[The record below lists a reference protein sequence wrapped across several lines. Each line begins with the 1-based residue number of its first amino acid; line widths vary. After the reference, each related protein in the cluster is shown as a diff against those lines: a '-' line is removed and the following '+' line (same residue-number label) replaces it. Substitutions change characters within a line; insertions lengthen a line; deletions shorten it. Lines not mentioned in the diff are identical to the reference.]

1 MVSPD
6 LLAAI
11 LRVLN
16 EITNAATTIT
26 AFALLLYALTFNL
39 RERVARSLA
48 FLLACVTIVHFTDV
62 LAGTAPDD
70 FEAGIWM
77 RLQWVGIAFLPAAYL
92 HFSDA
97 LLAATGRP
105 SRGRRYAAVRV
116 SYALGALLLMVVAFG
131 DSIVGGIARA
141 DTVPYLTPGAWYPA
155 FVVGFAGILALAAA
169 NLSRAYRRC
178 LTRASRRRMRYL
190 MVGAIGPVLT
200 AFPVLTSG
208 GAFLLSSPIVFWGV
222 LAFINTAVAVQLILM
237 AYAVAYFGVSYPD
250 RVVKSRLFQW
260 ILRGP
265 VVASS
270 TLAVTVVVNR
280 FSAFVGLQQS
290 RLVPFAMVGSLL
302 LLQFVITL
310 LRPTIERWFFYGEDR
325 QDISRLHLLEER
337 LLTTGD
343 LRQFLESLLNAAC
356 DLARTRSAFV
366 AALSQGRLEME
377 VAVGPDDPLRGSEEL
392 PPVLVDSRKRDFEAL
407 GSVFLWDAYW
417 ILPLRS
423 SHNGEMIGLL
433 GLRQRAAEPDF
444 HPEEAA
450 ALADL
455 SERAAVA
462 LAERLL
468 QREVFAAV
476 DRLVPQAMAIQ
487 RMRAAARFA
496 VPGAFTDAA
505 DNLQSEG
512 DLAVLVR
519 EALSHYWGGPRLTRS
534 PLLRLAVVRQSLE
547 DNEGSPVNAL
557 RSVLH
562 QAVESVRP
570 GGERRFTGEWML
582 YNILEMKFLQGRKV
596 RDVALRLAMSEA
608 DLYRKQRV
616 AIEAVA
622 KAIADMEREAV
633 ASANGGRPTD

>member
-1 MVSPD
+1 MLSPD

-16 EITNAATTIT
+16 EISNAATTIT

-62 LAGTAPDD
+62 LAGTAPSD
-70 FEAGIWM
+70 FEAAAWM

-97 LLAATGRP
+97 LLASTGRP
-105 SRGRRYAAVRV
+105 SRGRRSAAVRV
-116 SYALGALLLMVVAFG
+116 SYAVGAVVLLAVTFG
-131 DSIVGGIARA
+131 PSIVVGVARA
-141 DTVPYLTPGAWYPA
+141 ETVPYLTSGPWFPA
-155 FVVGFAGILALAAA
+155 FAVFFVTCLALAAT

-190 MVGAIGPVLT
+190 MVGAVGPILT

-208 GAFLLSSPIVFWGV
+208 GAFLLAWPVLFWGV
-222 LAFINTAVAVQLILM
+222 LTLINLAVTFQLILM
-237 AYAVAYFGVSYPD
+237 AYAVAYFGVSHPD

-280 FSAFVGLQQS
+280 FSSLVGLQQS
-290 RLVPFAMVGSLL
+290 RLVPFAMVGTLL
-302 LLQFVITL
+302 LLQYVITL
-310 LRPTIERWFFYGEDR
+310 LRPMIERWFFYGEDR
-325 QDISRLHLLEER
+325 QDIGRLHLLEER

-343 LRQFLESLLNAAC
+343 LRQFLESVLNAAC
-356 DLARTRSAFV
+356 DVARVRSAFV
-366 AALSQGRLEME
+366 AALSQGRLELE
-377 VAVGPDDPLRGSEEL
+377 VAVGPDDPLRGNEEL
-392 PPVLVDSRKRDFEAL
+392 PPVLVDSHKRDFETL
-407 GSVFLWDAYW
+407 GPVFLWDAYW
-417 ILPLRS
+417 VVPLRS
-423 SHNGEMIGLL
+423 GLTGEMIGLM
-433 GLRQRAAEPDF
+433 GLRGRAAEPDF
-444 HPEEAA
+444 TPEEAGT
-450 ALADL
+450 LAEM

-462 LAERLL
+462 LSERLL

-505 DNLQSEG
+505 DELRSEG
-512 DLAVLVR
+512 DLVVLVR

-534 PLLRLAVVRQSLE
+534 PLLRLAVVREASA
-547 DNEGSPVNAL
+547 DNDSSPVNAL
-557 RSVLH
+557 REVLH
-562 QAVESVRP
+562 EAVESVRP

-622 KAIADMEREAV
+622 KAIADMERVAV
-633 ASANGGRPTD
+633 ARSNGGQRG

>member
-1 MVSPD
+1 MLSPD

-16 EITNAATTIT
+16 EISNAATTIT

-62 LAGTAPDD
+62 LAGTAPSD
-70 FEAGIWM
+70 FEAAAWM

-97 LLAATGRP
+97 LLASTGRP
-105 SRGRRYAAVRV
+105 SRGRRSAAVRV
-116 SYALGALLLMVVAFG
+116 SYAVGAVVLLAVTFG
-131 DSIVGGIARA
+131 PSIVVGVARA
-141 DTVPYLTPGAWYPA
+141 ETVPYLTSGPWFPA
-155 FVVGFAGILALAAA
+155 FAVFFVTCLALAAT

-190 MVGAIGPVLT
+190 MVGAVGPILT

-208 GAFLLSSPIVFWGV
+208 GAFLLAWPVLFWGV
-222 LAFINTAVAVQLILM
+222 LTLINLAVTFQLILM
-237 AYAVAYFGVSYPD
+237 AYAVAYFGVSHPD

-280 FSAFVGLQQS
+280 FSSLVGLQQS
-290 RLVPFAMVGSLL
+290 RLVPFAMVGTLL
-302 LLQFVITL
+302 LLQYVITL
-310 LRPTIERWFFYGEDR
+310 LRPMIERWFFYGEDR
-325 QDISRLHLLEER
+325 QDIGRLHLLEER

-343 LRQFLESLLNAAC
+343 LRQFLESVLNAAC
-356 DLARTRSAFV
+356 DVARVRSAFV
-366 AALSQGRLEME
+366 AALSQGRLELE
-377 VAVGPDDPLRGSEEL
+377 VAVGPDDPLRGNEEL
-392 PPVLVDSRKRDFEAL
+392 PPVLVDSHKRDFETL
-407 GSVFLWDAYW
+407 GPVFLWDAYW
-417 ILPLRS
+417 VVPLRS
-423 SHNGEMIGLL
+423 GLTGEMIGLM
-433 GLRQRAAEPDF
+433 GLRGRAAEPDF
-444 HPEEAA
+444 TPEEAGT
-450 ALADL
+450 LAEM

-462 LAERLL
+462 LSERLL

-505 DNLQSEG
+505 DDLRSEG
-512 DLAVLVR
+512 DLVVLVR

-534 PLLRLAVVRQSLE
+534 PLLRLAVVREASA
-547 DNEGSPVNAL
+547 DNDSSPVNAL
-557 RSVLH
+557 REVLH
-562 QAVESVRP
+562 EAVESVRP

-622 KAIADMEREAV
+622 KAIADMERVAV
-633 ASANGGRPTD
+633 ARSNGGQRG

>member
-1 MVSPD
+1 MLSPD

-16 EITNAATTIT
+16 EISNAAATIT

-62 LAGTAPDD
+62 LAGTAPSD
-70 FEAGIWM
+70 FEAAAWM

-97 LLAATGRP
+97 LLASTGRP

-116 SYALGALLLMVVAFG
+116 SYAVGAVVLLAVTFG
-131 DSIVGGIARA
+131 PSIVVGVARA
-141 DTVPYLTPGAWYPA
+141 DTVPYLTAGPWFP
-155 FVVGFAGILALAAA
+155 GFAVFFVTCLALAAT

-190 MVGAIGPVLT
+190 MVGAVGPILT

-208 GAFLLSSPIVFWGV
+208 GAFLLAWPVVFWGV
-222 LAFINTAVAVQLILM
+222 LTLINLAVTLQLILM
-237 AYAVAYFGVSYPD
+237 AYAVAYFGVSFPD

-280 FSAFVGLQQS
+280 FSALVGLQQS
-290 RLVPFAMVGSLL
+290 RLVPFAMVGTLL
-302 LLQFVITL
+302 LLQYVITL
-310 LRPTIERWFFYGEDR
+310 LRPMIERWFFYGEDR
-325 QDISRLHLLEER
+325 QDIGRLHTLEER

-343 LRQFLESLLNAAC
+343 LRQFLESVLNAAC
-356 DLARTRSAFV
+356 DVARVRSAFV
-366 AALSQGRLEME
+366 AALSQGRLELE

-392 PPVLVDSRKRDFEAL
+392 PPVLVDSHKRDYETL
-407 GSVFLWDAYW
+407 GPVFLWDAYW
-417 ILPLRS
+417 LVPLRS
-423 SHNGEMIGLL
+423 GLTGEMIGLM
-433 GLRQRAAEPDF
+433 GLRGRAAEPDF
-444 HPEEAA
+444 TAEEAGT
-450 ALADL
+450 LAEM

-462 LAERLL
+462 LSERLL

-505 DNLQSEG
+505 DDLRSEG
-512 DLAVLVR
+512 GLVVLVR

-534 PLLRLAVVRQSLE
+534 PLLRLAVVRQAIA
-547 DNEGSPVNAL
+547 DNDSSPVNAL
-557 RSVLH
+557 REVLH
-562 QAVESVRP
+562 EAVESVRP

-622 KAIADMEREAV
+622 KAIADMERDAV
-633 ASANGGRPTD
+633 ARSNGGQRG